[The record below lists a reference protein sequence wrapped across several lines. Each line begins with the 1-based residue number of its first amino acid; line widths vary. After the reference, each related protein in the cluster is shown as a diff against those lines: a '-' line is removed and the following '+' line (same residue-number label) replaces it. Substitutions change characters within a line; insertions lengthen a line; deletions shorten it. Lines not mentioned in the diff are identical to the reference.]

1 MLGTNVSRLLGDF
14 VECPLI
20 IAGAGRSGTT
30 ALLNALGEHPEVLTM
45 QGERPFVTYVGGV
58 VQGFEDSPNREWRIG
73 TLNVSNERLYKTYR
87 TLCFESAFGRRGWY
101 ALKGIARK
109 RVLPSTI
116 RYWSVKAFPTE
127 AQYYG
132 FLRLYPSAR
141 VVAILRNG
149 IDNVN
154 SRMHHATFRDDPFEH
169 HCTEWV
175 YLVGKYDYLSRDPE
189 HAIFVRQEEL
199 RDTPEAVFPRVF
211 ATCGLSESDKPLQY
225 VRTTVVHP
233 LEESTQTETDA
244 KDFFDQRAP
253 AYESW
258 TEDQRKMFKDI
269 CGETMERVG
278 YEVPF

>member
-1 MLGTNVSRLLGDF
+1 MFSINPANLLGDF
-14 VECPLI
+14 VDCPLI

-45 QGERPFVTYVGGV
+45 HGERPYVTYVGGV
-58 VQGFEDSPNREWRIG
+58 VQDFEDSPNGAWRVG

-87 TLCFESAFGRRGWY
+87 ELCFESAFGKGGWY
-101 ALKGIARK
+101 ALKNIARK
-109 RVLPSTI
+109 RVLPSSI
-116 RYWSVKAFPTE
+116 KYWSVKAFPTE
-127 AQYYG
+127 TQYKG

-175 YLVGKYDYLSRDPE
+175 YLVGKYDYLNGDPE
-189 HAIFVRQEEL
+189 HAVFVRQEEL
-199 RDTPEAVFPRVF
+199 RDTPEIVFSKIFDV
-211 ATCGLSESDKPLQY
+211 CGLSQSDKPLQY
-225 VRTTVVHP
+225 AQTTVVHP
-233 LEESTQTETDA
+233 LDKSTRKETDVKA
-244 KDFFDQRAP
+244 ALNQRAP

-258 TEDQRKMFKDI
+258 TDEQRMMFKDI

-278 YEVPF
+278 YEIPF